1 MNERQKQILWK
12 TFDSSRWAY
21 LRTERQRA
29 RKALQETVNPIIELM
44 ESQGLE
50 RAYNNFEVDKRPL
63 LTMYERLYTNVGG
76 AFGEKTYKELT
87 GMKMKQDEDEWI
99 RAVKNYLGIAVAE
112 RLDAVTAT
120 SRDYITRIMQK
131 GISEGWSIQET
142 AKQIKDKVGGV
153 NRATRIART
162 EIISASNLGSIEGAR
177 ATGLPLKKTWL
188 ATRDNRTRETHSSVD
203 GQERGLDEAFD
214 VGGYEMQFPGD
225 WSMGADVGEVVNCR
239 CAQIYRV
246 DR

>member
-1 MNERQKQILWK
+1 
-12 TFDSSRWAY
+12 
-21 LRTERQRA
+21 
-29 RKALQETVNPIIELM
+29 
-44 ESQGLE
+44 
-50 RAYNNFEVDKRPL
+50 
-63 LTMYERLYTNVGG
+63 MYARLYKNVGG

-99 RAVKNYLGIAVAE
+99 RAVRNYLGIAVAE

-153 NRATRIART
+153 NRATRISRT
-162 EIISASNLGSIEGAR
+162 EIISASNLGSLSVAR
-177 ATGLPLKKTWL
+177 ATGLPLKKAWL
-188 ATRDNRTRETHSSVD
+188 STRGNRTRGNDPNDVFNHVSPD
-203 GQERGLDEAFD
+203 GQEVELGEPFIVSNEELD
-214 VGGYEMQFPGD
+214 FPGD
-225 WSMGADVGEVVNCR
+225 WSRGASVGNIVNCR
-239 CAQIYRV
+239 CTLIYRV